1 MTMSDID
8 IKKLLKVLPQLIREN
23 DTVKGAIITA
33 LSGVVATRDDIR
45 DLIREMDKRF
55 DDLKKDVKNDIVE
68 LRKDVSVE
76 IDSLKKDVK
85 IDMIDLQKDIK
96 RNSLEIAT
104 LSARSGDD
112 VESMVRDL
120 MNDVLVLHK
129 VDISNIEKVDLIDE
143 DGTIFTPGFTTHV
156 DVVMSGGETLL
167 YEIKFRADHNDAYHF
182 LQVARL
188 YEKIYERKPD
198 RLVLLVLEIN
208 SASLRAITKFPVPI
222 DVIAGSV
229 VP

>member
-1 MTMSDID
+1 MSGYYIMTMSDID

-23 DTVKGAIITA
+23 DTVKGTIITA

-45 DLIREMDKRF
+45 DLIREMDKHF
-55 DDLKKDVKNDIVE
+55 DNI
-68 LRKDVSVE
+68 
-76 IDSLKKDVK
+76 
-85 IDMIDLQKDIK
+85 QKDIK

-112 VESMVRDL
+112 VENMVREL
-120 MNDVLVLHK
+120 MNDILIKHK
-129 VDISNIEKVDLIDE
+129 VDISNIEKIDLVDE

-156 DVVMSGGETLL
+156 DVVMSNGETHL

-198 RLVLLVLEIN
+198 RLVLLVLEISSSSL
-208 SASLRAITKFPVPI
+208 SAIMKFPVPI
-222 DVIAGSV
+222 EVIAGSV